1 MKKIIIILTAVV
13 VLYSCD
19 KDGNYLIDGGI
30 SSPVVGTT
38 TMEFFK
44 SHSQLD
50 TLAILI
56 EKAGMTDLVNG
67 NNTIFAPNNLS
78 IKNYVNAVLA
88 DMREIDP
95 QAEYT
100 VNDIPLDTLTK
111 YMGGYI
117 FPGKIKR
124 ENMTKDQG
132 KIYIAENGEERRI
145 SLEPTDQYNN
155 ELDSKPEYVYFTYK
169 QGDDWDEWDNID
181 DDDKVVVKT
190 SNLISTNGVIHVL
203 QGNHTLFNF
212 ERD

>member
-1 MKKIIIILTAVV
+1 MRKIIFILTAVIA
-13 VLYSCD
+13 LYSCE
-19 KDGNYLIDGGI
+19 KDGNYLTDGGT
-30 SSPVVGTT
+30 SNQEVGTT

-56 EKAGMTDLVNG
+56 ERAGMEDLVNG

-78 IKNYVNAVLA
+78 IKNYVKTILA
-88 DMREIDP
+88 EMRYEDP

-100 VNDIPLDTLTK
+100 INDIPLDTLTK

-117 FPGKIKR
+117 IPGKIKR
-124 ENMTKDQG
+124 ENMTLEQG

-145 SLEPTDQYNN
+145 SLEPTDQYNG

-169 QGDDWDEWDNID
+169 QGEDWDPWDDIT

-203 QGNHTLFNF
+203 QGNHTLFNY

>member
-1 MKKIIIILTAVV
+1 
-13 VLYSCD
+13 
-19 KDGNYLIDGGI
+19 
-30 SSPVVGTT
+30 
-38 TMEFFK
+38 MEFFR
-44 SHSQLD
+44 SHNQLD

-56 EKAGMTDLVNG
+56 EKAGMADLVNG

-78 IKNYVNAVLA
+78 IKNYVNAVLT

-95 QAEYT
+95 QAEFT
-100 VNDIPLDTLTK
+100 INDIPTDTLTK

-117 FPGKIKR
+117 FSGKIRR

-132 KIYIAENGEERRI
+132 KILIAQNGEERRI

-169 QGDDWDEWDNID
+169 QGDDWDEWDNIE
-181 DDDKVVVKT
+181 DDDKVVIKT

>member
-1 MKKIIIILTAVV
+1 MKKIIIILTAIV

-19 KDGNYLIDGGI
+19 KDGNYLVDGGI
-30 SSPVVGTT
+30 SSPEVGTT

-56 EKAGMTDLVNG
+56 ERAGMADLVNG

-78 IKNYVNAVLA
+78 IKNYVSAVLT

-95 QAEYT
+95 LAEYT
-100 VNDIPLDTLTK
+100 VNDIPTDTLTK

-117 FPGKIKR
+117 FSGKIRR

-132 KIYIAENGEERRI
+132 GIYTALNGEQKRI
-145 SLEPTDQYNN
+145 SLESTDQYNG
-155 ELDSKPEYVYFTYK
+155 ELDSKPEYVYFTFK
-169 QGDDWDEWDNID
+169 QGDDWDEWDNIE

>member
-1 MKKIIIILTAVV
+1 
-13 VLYSCD
+13 
-19 KDGNYLIDGGI
+19 
-30 SSPVVGTT
+30 
-38 TMEFFK
+38 
-44 SHSQLD
+44 
-50 TLAILI
+50 
-56 EKAGMTDLVNG
+56 
-67 NNTIFAPNNLS
+67 
-78 IKNYVNAVLA
+78 
-88 DMREIDP
+88 
-95 QAEYT
+95 
-100 VNDIPLDTLTK
+100 
-111 YMGGYI
+111 
-117 FPGKIKR
+117 
-124 ENMTKDQG
+124 MTKDQG